1 MTVLFVV
8 LPLALLIAAAALW
21 GFGWAVKRG
30 QFDDLETPGRRML
43 LDDDP
48 VAVEDPH
55 SEASTAEE
63 ESQP

>member
-48 VAVEDPH
+48 VA
-55 SEASTAEE
+55 TEE
-63 ESQP
+63 EEAGA

>member
-48 VAVEDPH
+48 VVDP
-55 SEASTAEE
+55 SEPAEE
-63 ESQP
+63 EPPRS